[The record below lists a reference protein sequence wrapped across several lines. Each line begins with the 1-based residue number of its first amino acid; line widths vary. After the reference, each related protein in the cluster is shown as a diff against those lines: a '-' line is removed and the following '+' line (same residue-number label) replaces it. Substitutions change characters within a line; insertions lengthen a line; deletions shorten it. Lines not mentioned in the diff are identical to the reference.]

1 MKNWDKELA
10 KIDKQL
16 ESMADETLLPTSAAT
31 TPEAKAELKAQH
43 SRTRTLGVL
52 ARLTV
57 AVGLGVGILFW
68 PYDHRCGFAL
78 AGYLA
83 SIGVVIGSGVWSA
96 IWSWRHRSS
105 RAHILSLLITLWGLT
120 LGAVEIL
127 PRSGYARPA
136 PGRAMTWLCP

>member
-1 MKNWDKELA
+1 VKNWDKELA

-16 ESMADETLLPTSAAT
+16 ESMADETLLPTSAAK
-31 TPEAKAELKAQH
+31 TPEEKAEVRAQQ

-52 ARLTV
+52 ARLTL

-68 PYDHRCGFAL
+68 PYDHSCGIAL

-83 SIGVVIGSGVWSA
+83 SIGVVLASSIWSA

-105 RAHILSLLITLWGLT
+105 RAHVLSLLIILWGLT
-120 LGAVEIL
+120 LAAIEIL
-127 PRSGYARPA
+127 PRSGYAKPDPERPL
-136 PGRAMTWLCP
+136 TWLCP

>member
-1 MKNWDKELA
+1 MKNWEKELA

-16 ESMADETLLPTSAAT
+16 ESMADETLLPTSAAK
-31 TPEAKAELKAQH
+31 TPEDKAELKAQQR
-43 SRTRTLGVL
+43 RTRTLGVL

-68 PYDHRCGFAL
+68 PYEHRCGIAL

-83 SIGVVIGSGVWSA
+83 SIGLVIGSGLWSA

-105 RAHILSLLITLWGLT
+105 RAHVLSLLIILWGLT
-120 LGAVEIL
+120 LGAIEIL
-127 PRSGYARPA
+127 PRSGYAKPDPERPL
-136 PGRAMTWLCP
+136 TWLCP

>member
-1 MKNWDKELA
+1 VRDWDKELA

-16 ESMADETLLPTSAAT
+16 ESMADETLLPTSAAS
-31 TPEAKAELKAQH
+31 TPEGKAEVRAQQ

-52 ARLTV
+52 ARLTLAV
-57 AVGLGVGILFW
+57 ALGVGIVFF
-68 PYDHRCGFAL
+68 PYEHRCGLAL

-105 RAHILSLLITLWGLT
+105 RAHVLSLAIILWGLV
-120 LGAVEIL
+120 LGAAEVL
-127 PRSGYARPA
+127 PRSGYAKPDPERPL
-136 PGRAMTWLCP
+136 TWFCP